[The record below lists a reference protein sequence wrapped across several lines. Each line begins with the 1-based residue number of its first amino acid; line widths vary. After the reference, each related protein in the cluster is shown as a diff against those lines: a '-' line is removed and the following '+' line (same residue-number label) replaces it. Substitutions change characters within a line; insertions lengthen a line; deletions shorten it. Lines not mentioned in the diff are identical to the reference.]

1 MPEKARRLWF
11 IIQPALVRRPVLRI
25 KLQLDAGGW
34 AILTLKDFPN
44 YGVAGKAFGFTF
56 AVRQHGIT
64 LLDGLEP
71 VILATNADHNSL
83 RFSAKPTGSPGEY
96 RAEVKLPEP
105 GAWTIEV
112 DSGFIRFLLR
122 NSKANDPKIP
132 QAGYVMLPLKVI
144 RPGAPIITLS
154 EKEHAERLFVAKGC
168 RACHE
173 NGIGP
178 TLTGKKLSANYV
190 SRMLKDPAA
199 TQNRSSRAGMWQM
212 PNLNLTAEHVAELT
226 AFLTGQ

>member
-1 MPEKARRLWF
+1 MG
-11 IIQPALVRRPVLRI
+11 LRC
-25 KLQLDAGGW
+25 
-34 AILTLKDFPN
+34 
-44 YGVAGKAFGFTF
+44 
-56 AVRQHGIT
+56 
-64 LLDGLEP
+64 
-71 VILATNADHNSL
+71 
-83 RFSAKPTGSPGEY
+83 AKPNM
-96 RAEVKLPEP
+96 A
-105 GAWTIEV
+105 AWALTMTNLLGHCAATSLVSRYYVQVGV
-112 DSGFIRFLLR
+112 D
-122 NSKANDPKIP
+122 D
-132 QAGYVMLPLKVI
+132 LPLKVI